1 MNATLNQTQILTQN
15 LAANIMDASRHLP
28 LVLSKAQRNLA
39 EMYLDH
45 LKAEY
50 GDEAAQQRW
59 TVPTPIFIS
68 HPAYTEISLVDSAP
82 VALGA
87 PSNSWLRVIYYTGR
101 IFTENRQEPTNTD
114 WIRPAIGAIFA
125 AQPYVLFQ
133 DDQSLIGQFTG
144 LGGTFHAVDKVVEEG
159 DAGLVFYGAV
169 AATEYYQNHSV
180 QKLYFVYHDN
190 LRLFLVDAF
199 GWGQGTPGCHRLV
212 GFSIDG
218 LGFYQNGQDEHHM
231 YSNPQT
237 GENYRLPAPL
247 STALTSVWIA
257 PTTGP
262 AGVYAFP
269 ANPRTPEDWQYRLTP
284 HTPGDVPKTTAVAEE
299 YVEDTFERREK
310 ALEAFAAAHEGL
322 GQQAFDYGLLVTI
335 LSRQVPR
342 DLLRDV
348 FIDEEGSLLIDVGM
362 GPAADERF
370 VFRKWRGETND
381 AEVVRPYLVQP
392 QAVEAP
398 AENLDHVS
406 EGIFE
411 EATHARRD
419 DGMELLETHAVAVEG
434 QPEPTSIEVV
444 ENYIKPKL
452 EEQKGSLF
460 AVGASSHLISLFDQF
475 ALAKLQG
482 DVERMSSIFDDLKT
496 SKIDDAGETTLFDL
510 LPELEL
516 AAKIAIDEAKTGPLA
531 GYAEGLKVTGDR
543 VDLEL
548 PETYPV
554 VEESGVEQVT
564 GDRDEYLNRRFMLA
578 MQGGDLDLMEKLFP
592 HIEARVA
599 ELKEAGAPDSVLIAA
614 ESAVS
619 NCRKNIDVVKA
630 RRDELESILKDLGNE
645 KPE

>member
-50 GDEAAQQRW
+50 GDEVAQQRW
-59 TVPTPIFIS
+59 SVPTPIFIS

-133 DDQSLIGQFTG
+133 NDQSLIGQFTG

-159 DAGLVFYGAV
+159 SAGLVFYGAV

-247 STALTSVWIA
+247 STGLTSVWIA

-392 QAVEAP
+392 QAAEALV
-398 AENLDHVS
+398 ENLDHVS

-411 EATHARRD
+411 EATHVRHADITADSVGSTALLKERLVALTGVEVASSTSNLFEQFAKAREQGD
-419 DGMELLETHAVAVEG
+419 AAQVQSIMNELETTEHG
-434 QPEPTSIEVV
+434 D
-444 ENYIKPKL
+444 KGKL
-452 EEQKGSLF
+452 L
-460 AVGASSHLISLFDQF
+460 
-475 ALAKLQG
+475 
-482 DVERMSSIFDDLKT
+482 DLM
-496 SKIDDAGETTLFDL
+496 
-510 LPELEL
+510 PELRL
-516 AAKIAIDEAKTGPLA
+516 GMRIAIDEAKSNDPTFA
-531 GYAEGLKVTGDR
+531 D
-543 VDLEL
+543 
-548 PETYPV
+548 
-554 VEESGVEQVT
+554 
-564 GDRDEYLNRRFMLA
+564 YLCRNFMLA
-578 MQGGDLDLMEKLFP
+578 MQGGDLDLMERLFP
-592 HIEARVA
+592 QIEAQLA
-599 ELKEAGAPDSVLIAA
+599 EAKTAGAPQKVINEL
-614 ESAVS
+614 ESMVH

-630 RRDELESILKDLGNE
+630 RRAELESNLKDLGIE